1 LDLEAPPVCISDF
14 HDKTTNNTWT
24 SPYLNCPIGVVYGAD
39 TRAFGQINWPLGGAV
54 RTPYMMRRA

>member
-54 RTPYMMRRA
+54 RTPL